1 MYEKQESGRGRKV
14 QRQGLFSGIRP
25 DGQPWP
31 EVLIGAEEI
40 GGYLRLHAATVRRM
54 IRGGRL
60 PAEKDS
66 RRRWRTTKNILE
78 KWMLRGMKLQA
89 LQREERQRA
98 AHLIREKV
106 AAGYGPA
113 QRSTTVH
120 PNHDSQLEPDQA
132 AKGDDGRG

>member
-1 MYEKQESGRGRKV
+1 MKKERLAMYEEQKSARGRKV
-14 QRQGLFSGIRP
+14 QRTGMCSGIRP

-31 EVLIGAEEI
+31 EVLLGAEEI
-40 GGYLRLHAATVRRM
+40 GGFLRMHPTTVRRM
-54 IRGGRL
+54 IRDGRL

-66 RRRWRTTKNILE
+66 RKRWRTTKAILE

-98 AHLIREKV
+98 TKFMSEEV

-113 QRSTTVH
+113 QASANVH
-120 PNHDSQLEPDQA
+120 RNHASQLEPEQ
-132 AKGDDGRG
+132 RG

>member
-1 MYEKQESGRGRKV
+1 MYEEQKSARGRKV
-14 QRQGLFSGIRP
+14 QQTGKYSGVRA
-25 DGQPWP
+25 DGQPFP

-40 GGYLRLHAATVRRM
+40 GGYLRMHPTTVRRM
-54 IRGGRL
+54 IRDGRL

-66 RRRWRTTKNILE
+66 RKRWRTTKNILE

-98 AHLIREKV
+98 TKFMSEKV

-113 QRSTTVH
+113 HGSANVP
-120 PNHDSQLEPDQA
+120 PNHASQFEPEQ
-132 AKGDDGRG
+132 RG